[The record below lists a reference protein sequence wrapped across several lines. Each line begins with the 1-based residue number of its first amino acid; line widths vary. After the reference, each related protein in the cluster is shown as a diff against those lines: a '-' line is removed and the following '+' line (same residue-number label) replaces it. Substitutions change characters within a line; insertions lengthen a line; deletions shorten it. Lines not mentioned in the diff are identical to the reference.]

1 MISRKLHSII
11 EMQLFKGKAI
21 IVIGARQTCKAMFFR
36 QLIKN
41 MQNVL
46 WLNADEPD
54 TVALLSNSATSRL
67 KATFSGKKL
76 L

>member
-1 MISRKLHSII
+1 MPKIRKTRFIDQILLLIIFVVYFILQDSILK
-11 EMQLFKGKAI
+11 Q
-21 IVIGARQTCKAMFFR
+21 V
-36 QLIKN
+36 KN

-54 TVALLSNSATSRL
+54 TVALFDNSSSSRL